1 MAKVELKRITMD
13 FGNVT
18 ALTDFSFET
27 EDGEFLVI
35 LGPAGAG
42 KTTTLKIIAGLYN
55 PTRGR
60 VLVDGK
66 DITDV
71 PANLRNMAM
80 TFEDYALYPTF
91 NVYQNLENPFGAM
104 DPKPSKEDVDKKIHE
119 VAKMLQIDHLLD
131 RKVDQLSG
139 GQKQRVS
146 LARCMVR
153 SPQVFLFDEPLSH
166 VDAKIRHS
174 MRTELHR
181 LSSVLATT
189 TIYVTHDYV
198 EALSLA
204 DRIVVIDRGVIQQIG
219 TPHEIYDTPANEF
232 VARVVGQ
239 PNINILNC
247 QVTRKDKNLVLQ
259 NQACPEM
266 ILTPKKEDAQFIE
279 KSKHDLLHIGIRPQ
293 DIRYSLTPI
302 NHHAMQ
308 SKVELYELW
317 GRRGMIMVNIGGENV
332 RILTATDEAVHI
344 GQPIWL
350 DFNETHLYLFDPS
363 GRRLERSEA

>member
-1 MAKVELKRITMD
+1 
-13 FGNVT
+13 
-18 ALTDFSFET
+18 
-27 EDGEFLVI
+27 
-35 LGPAGAG
+35 
-42 KTTTLKIIAGLYN
+42 
-55 PTRGR
+55 
-60 VLVDGK
+60 
-66 DITDV
+66 
-71 PANLRNMAM
+71 
-80 TFEDYALYPTF
+80 
-91 NVYQNLENPFGAM
+91 AM
-104 DPKPSKEDVDKKIHE
+104 DPRPSKEDADKKIHE
-119 VAKMLQIDHLLD
+119 VAKMLQMDHLLE

-204 DRIVVIDRGVIQQIG
+204 DRIVVIDKGVIQQIG
-219 TPHEIYDTPANEF
+219 TPHAIYDTPANEF

-247 QVTRKDKNLVLQ
+247 QVIRKGDEIFLQ
-259 NQACPEM
+259 NPGYPE
-266 ILTPKKEDAQFIE
+266 IAFKPTKKDAEIIE
-279 KSKHDLLHIGIRPQ
+279 SRNLDVLHVGIRPQ
-293 DIRYSLTPI
+293 DVRYSLTPI
-302 NHHAMQ
+302 NHQ
-308 SKVELYELW
+308 SIQCSAKLYELW
-317 GRRGMIMVNIGGENV
+317 GRRGMIMVNIGGEDL
-332 RILTATDEAVHI
+332 RILTNSDVAVHI

-350 DFNETHLYLFDPS
+350 NLNDSHLYLFDQS
-363 GRRLERSEA
+363 GSKLGGSEA

>member
-13 FGNVT
+13 FGNVV
-18 ALTDFSFET
+18 ALKDFSFET
-27 EDGEFLVI
+27 KDGEFLVI

-60 VLVDGK
+60 VIVDGK

-71 PANLRNMAM
+71 PANQRNMAM

-104 DPKPSKEDVDKKIHE
+104 DPVPPREEVDKKIHE

-204 DRIVVIDRGVIQQIG
+204 DRIVVIDKGVIQQIG
-219 TPHEIYDTPANEF
+219 TPHEIYDAPANEF

-247 QVTRKDKNLVLQ
+247 QIVRKGEEICLQ
-259 NQACPEM
+259 NPENPAM
-266 ILTPKKEDAQFIE
+266 SFKPSKEDAAYIN
-279 KSKHDLLHIGIRPQ
+279 SRNLDSIHVGIRPQ
-293 DIRYSLTPI
+293 DIRHSLTPI
-302 NHHAMQ
+302 NHTAMQ
-308 SKVELYELW
+308 CKVELYELW
-317 GRRGMIMVNIGGENV
+317 GRRGMIMVNIGGEHL
-332 RILTATDEAVHI
+332 RILTNSDQAAHI
-344 GQPIWL
+344 GEPIWL
-350 DFNETHLYLFDPS
+350 DLNDTHLYLFDPS
-363 GRRLERSEA
+363 GMKLDRSEA

>member
-18 ALTDFSFET
+18 ALNDFSFET

-60 VLVDGK
+60 VLLDGK

-71 PANLRNMAM
+71 PANQRNMAM

-91 NVYQNLENPFGAM
+91 NVYQNLENPFNAM
-104 DPKPSKEDVDKKIHE
+104 NPRPAKEEVDKKIHE

-153 SPQVFLFDEPLSH
+153 SPRVFLFDEPLSH

-181 LSSVLATT
+181 LSTVLATT

-204 DRIVVIDRGVIQQIG
+204 DRIVVIDKGVIQQIG
-219 TPHEIYDTPANEF
+219 TPHEIYDSPANEF

-239 PNINILNC
+239 PNINILDC
-247 QVTRKDKNLVLQ
+247 EVTRKDGELLLQ
-259 NQACPEM
+259 NRVYPDMLIA
-266 ILTPKKEDAQFIE
+266 PKKEDVSTIQKLNID
-279 KSKHDLLHIGIRPQ
+279 SLHIGIRPQ
-293 DIRYSLTPI
+293 DIRYSLSQT
-302 NHHAMQ
+302 NHRSIQ

-317 GRRGMIMVNIGGENV
+317 GRRGMIMVKIGGENL
-332 RILTATDEAVHI
+332 RILTDTDEAVHI

-350 DFNETHLYLFDPS
+350 DFNETHLYLFDLS
-363 GRRLERSEA
+363 GSKLDRSEA